1 MTKLKCPYCGKMI
14 GTWKSLLGG
23 RATDWHKPR
32 KGSKAP
38 TLGRALS
45 AWAAATSRMSGERRE
60 RSIQYPRWR
69 RTNRRSC

>member
-38 TLGRALS
+38 TLGAS
-45 AWAAATSRMSGERRE
+45 AQCMGSGNVTNERRAA
-60 RSIQYPRWR
+60 
-69 RTNRRSC
+69 

>member
-38 TLGRALS
+38 TFVSGQCLG
-45 AWAAATSRMSGERRE
+45 SGTVMNERRAA
-60 RSIQYPRWR
+60 
-69 RTNRRSC
+69 